1 MIEYYFKTAKD
12 DNFLNLAT
20 PREGC
25 WIHIE
30 EATSLDLEQI
40 CQLTSL
46 EITDLQDCLDK
57 YEIPRIEKVK
67 NSVLIFTRHPIELD
81 VAVGLYTATLTM
93 ILTPH
98 YFITISPQ
106 KNSIIRSFL
115 GRKNKL
121 STIQRSKLLIHLFL
135 RVTQEF
141 MTQIRRVRHN
151 VMTQEKEMIRVESEE
166 ITTLTRHEEILNQYL
181 STLEPT
187 RNVLEGV
194 TSGRYTNLYEK
205 DQELLED
212 LSLAVKQS
220 EDLCNIAV
228 KSIRSLRDSYQ
239 IIFTNNLHKT
249 IKLLTAL
256 TILFNI
262 PTIVASIYG
271 MNVELPFAQG
281 AHAFMVVLSGII
293 LFSLFALLFFR
304 RKRWL

>member
-12 DNFLNLAT
+12 ENFLNLGT

-25 WIHIE
+25 WIHVE
-30 EATSLDLEQI
+30 EASTTDLEQI

-67 NSVLIFTRHPIELD
+67 NTVLIFTRHPIELD

-93 ILTPH
+93 LLSPH

-106 KNSIIRSFL
+106 KNSIIRSFISK
-115 GRKNKL
+115 KNKL
-121 STIQRSKLLIHLFL
+121 STLQRSKLMIHLFL

-141 MTQIRRVRHN
+141 MIQIRRVRHN

-187 RNVLEGV
+187 RNVLEGI

-205 DQELLED
+205 DHELLED
-212 LSLAVKQS
+212 LSLALSQS

-256 TILFNI
+256 TIIFNI

-271 MNVELPFAQG
+271 MNVELPFARG
-281 AHAFMVVLSGII
+281 THAFLLVLSGII

-304 RKRWL
+304 KRRWL

>member
-1 MIEYYFKTAKD
+1 MIEHYFKTVKD
-12 DNFLNLAT
+12 ELFSKLET

-25 WIHIE
+25 WIHVE
-30 EATSLDLEQI
+30 EATPLDLEQI

-46 EITDLQDCLDK
+46 EMSDLQDCLDK
-57 YEIPRIEKVK
+57 YEIPRLEKVK
-67 NSVLIFTRHPIELD
+67 NAALVFTRHPIELD

-93 ILTPH
+93 IMTPH

-106 KNSIIRSFL
+106 KNSLIRQFL

-121 STIQRSKLLIHLFL
+121 STLQRSKLMIHLFL
-135 RVTQEF
+135 RVIQEF
-141 MTQIRRVRHN
+141 MTQIRRVRHT

-166 ITTLTRHEEILNQYL
+166 ITTLTKHEEILNQYL

-256 TILFNI
+256 TIIFNI
-262 PTIVASIYG
+262 PTIIASIYG
-271 MNVELPFAQG
+271 MNVKLPFSENL
-281 AHAFMVVLSGII
+281 HAFSLVMTGII
-293 LFSLFALLFFR
+293 LCSFFAIFFFKKR
-304 RKRWL
+304 RWL

>member
-1 MIEYYFKTAKD
+1 MIEYYFKTAKEE
-12 DNFLNLAT
+12 NFLNLGT

-25 WIHIE
+25 WIHVE
-30 EATSLDLEQI
+30 EATMLDLEQI

-46 EITDLQDCLDK
+46 EISDLQDCLDK

-67 NSVLIFTRHPIELD
+67 NAVLIFTRHPIELD

-93 ILTPH
+93 ILTSH

-106 KNSIIRSFL
+106 RNPIIRNFI

-121 STIQRSKLLIHLFL
+121 STIQRSKLMIHLFL
-135 RVTQEF
+135 RVIQEF
-141 MTQIRRVRHN
+141 MTQIRRVRHT
-151 VMTQEKEMIRVESEE
+151 VMTQEKQMNRVESEE
-166 ITTLTRHEEILNQYL
+166 IATLTRHEEILNQYL
-181 STLEPT
+181 QTLEPT
-187 RNVLEGV
+187 HNVLEGV

-220 EDLCNIAV
+220 EDLCTIAV

-239 IIFTNNLHKT
+239 IIFTNNLHRT

-256 TILFNI
+256 TIIFNI
-262 PTIVASIYG
+262 PTIIASIYG
-271 MNVELPFAQG
+271 MNVDLPFSKDTHG
-281 AHAFMVVLSGII
+281 FIIVMTGII
-293 LFSLFALLFFR
+293 LFSFLALLFFR